1 MRIALKPKKFRKV
14 RSMLALSNKSKADTY
29 FLRDEMEVIVYSII
43 GERVECRDVGNY
55 FYQNLSD
62 LGFKKQMTID
72 SHPTMENVNFLINVI
87 DQKRKEKEGSV
98 ISSRTKRNRK
108 KGIVKSISKISK
120 DNSNTSPVR
129 KEKVSVRA
137 SELDLNQILLQ
148 KLSEQKFETLSFDG
162 RTISIKFK

>member
-55 FYQNLSD
+55 FYKNLSG
-62 LGFKKQMTID
+62 LGFKKQVTID
-72 SHPTMENVNFLINVI
+72 SHPTMENVEFLINAI

-98 ISSRTKRNRK
+98 ISSRTKKRRK
-108 KGIVKSISKISK
+108 KGIVRSINKVSKGQ
-120 DNSNTSPVR
+120 NNTSPVR
-129 KEKVSVRA
+129 KEEVSVRA